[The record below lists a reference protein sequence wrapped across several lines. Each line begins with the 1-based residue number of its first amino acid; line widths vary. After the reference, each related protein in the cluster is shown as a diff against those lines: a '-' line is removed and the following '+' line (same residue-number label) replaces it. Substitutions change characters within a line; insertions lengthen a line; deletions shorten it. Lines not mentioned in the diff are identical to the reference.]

1 MSNKVNQDQIG
12 KKGKR
17 KGPSNLLAA

>member
-17 KGPSNLLAA
+17 KEPSSLLAA